1 MNDDSKTNVEHVSMF
16 LAQMAEASTMEVM
29 NVCYF
34 PLSLTNTMFARF
46 TSLPTCSIGSWVEF
60 EEIFHEHLYIGVHKQ
75 DYLIL
80 HQVIK
85 GVMSTPLILSN
96 TLETLRIDVFIDDL

>member
-60 EEIFHEHLYIGVHKQ
+60 EEIFHEHLYIGVHKAR
-75 DYLIL
+75 
-80 HQVIK
+80 
-85 GVMSTPLILSN
+85 LSN
-96 TLETLRIDVFIDDL
+96 LTSSHQGCDEHTFDFVKYFRDIKN

>member
-1 MNDDSKTNVEHVSMF
+1 V
-16 LAQMAEASTMEVM
+16 EVM

-34 PLSLTNTMFARF
+34 PLSLTNTTFAWF
-46 TSLPTCSIGSWVEF
+46 TSLPTCSIGSWVEL

-85 GVMSTPLILSN
+85 GMMNAPLILSN
-96 TLETLRIDVFIDDL
+96 ALETSRTDVFINDL